1 MPKTGLAS
9 EIKMVTMQIKKLIE
23 DMSSIDK
30 KVELK
35 RVIEEA
41 EKAGISRGFAND
53 AIGRLA
59 SEKIGTDH

>member
-1 MPKTGLAS
+1 
-9 EIKMVTMQIKKLIE
+9 MVTMQIKKLIE
-23 DMSSIDK
+23 DLSSIDK

-41 EKAGISRGFAND
+41 EKSGISRGFAND

-59 SEKIGTDH
+59 SEKIVSIKDGVIRIVK

>member
-1 MPKTGLAS
+1 
-9 EIKMVTMQIKKLIE
+9 MVTMQIKKLIE
-23 DMSSIDK
+23 DLSSIDK

-41 EKAGISRGFAND
+41 EKAGISSGFAKD

-59 SEKIGTDH
+59 SEKVVSIKDGVIRLAK

>member
-1 MPKTGLAS
+1 
-9 EIKMVTMQIKKLIE
+9 MVTMQIKKLIE
-23 DMSSIDK
+23 DLSSIDK

-41 EKAGISRGFAND
+41 EKAGISSGFAKD

-59 SEKIGTDH
+59 SEGIISVRDGVVRVVK

>member
-1 MPKTGLAS
+1 
-9 EIKMVTMQIKKLIE
+9 MVTMQIKKLIE
-23 DMSSIDK
+23 DLSGMDK

-41 EKAGISRGFAND
+41 EKIGIRSGFAKD

-59 SEKIGTDH
+59 SEKVLSIKDGVVRIVK

>member
-1 MPKTGLAS
+1 
-9 EIKMVTMQIKKLIE
+9 MVTMQIKKLIE
-23 DMSSIDK
+23 DLSSIDK

-41 EKAGISRGFAND
+41 EKAGISSGFAKD

-59 SEKIGTDH
+59 SEKVVSIKDGVIRLVK

>member
-1 MPKTGLAS
+1 
-9 EIKMVTMQIKKLIE
+9 MVTMQIKKLIE
-23 DMSSIDK
+23 DLSIDK

-41 EKAGISRGFAND
+41 EKSGISSGFAKD

-59 SEKIGTDH
+59 SEGIISVRDGVVRVVK